1 VALQIRDLIVTAPDQ
16 LRSVLGPLSTN
27 ERVARCAR
35 FRVRGDLAD
44 PGEASR
50 LALRTLARR
59 YLALSEEMDDLKR
72 SLADLTARAN
82 PALRAV
88 KGVGPDVAAILL
100 VAAGDNPERLR
111 NEASFA
117 AMCGVSPVEASS
129 GMTTRHRLNR
139 SGNRQANHAL
149 WRMATARLITDAE
162 TRAYV
167 ERRTSE
173 GKSRREIIRCL
184 KRYIA
189 REVFRTLTRP
199 EAIPVGADLHDAR
212 ITAGFNLNQVAAV
225 LRVDPTRVSRLER
238 ALDFDRDLANRYEA
252 WLTTQNAA

>member
-1 VALQIRDLIVTAPDQ
+1 
-16 LRSVLGPLSTN
+16 
-27 ERVARCAR
+27 
-35 FRVRGDLAD
+35 
-44 PGEASR
+44 
-50 LALRTLARR
+50 
-59 YLALSEEMDDLKR
+59 M
-72 SLADLTARAN
+72 
-82 PALRAV
+82 

-129 GMTTRHRLNR
+129 GMTVRHRLNR

-149 WRMATARLITDAE
+149 WRMATNRLITDAE
-162 TRAYV
+162 TRAYAA
-167 ERRTSE
+167 RRTSE

-199 EAIPVGADLHDAR
+199 EAIPCGVDLHDAR
-212 ITAGFNLNQVAAV
+212 ITAGFNLNEVAAV

-238 ALDFDRDLANRYEA
+238 ALDFDRDLADRYAA
-252 WLTTQNAA
+252 WLTAQNAA